1 MSGSTFTTNPVFL
14 RHILE
19 RCQDGKIQLPDFQ
32 RSWVWGEDRIISLIA
47 SVSRAFPVGALM
59 TLKTGGPVNFRPRP
73 IEGAPSTVVPALAEE
88 LLLDGQQ
95 RTTSLYQ
102 VAFRG
107 DVVHTKTA
115 KNIEVKRWF
124 YLDMT
129 KCLDP
134 SVDREDA
141 ILAVPEDK
149 ILKSDFDRNVVLD
162 LSSREKEFAARMY
175 PVSEI
180 FSWTQWHMAYQS
192 WIFGLGLAPE
202 QLAESNGFLLK
213 FYEEVVVNFTQYQ
226 VPVISLGAQTSKEA
240 VCTVFEKVNTGG
252 KPLDA
257 FELVTA
263 MYAAD
268 NHELR
273 RDWYGK
279 DGEPGRAH
287 RFKTELKPGNRDS
300 GVLAGVSNT
309 DFLQAVCLFHRRDL
323 RRKAEAEGKQGKEL
337 PQVAPKRE
345 VLLDLPLTAYLQW
358 QALAEKGFVAAGRFV
373 YELRIYDN
381 ANLPY
386 QSQMVALAAILA
398 DLGDRAANKTV
409 RDKLVQWYWCGVFGE
424 LYGSSSEGRIARD
437 FLEVPA
443 WIDGGETPSTVREAI
458 FRADRLDTM
467 RSRLS
472 AAYLGLNAL
481 LMKGAARDWL
491 SGKEMDHVDFFGES
505 IDIHH
510 IFPKDW
516 CKKQGIDSKSFDSI
530 VNKTPLGYRTNRIIG
545 GDAPS
550 GYLAKLEKGGATNA
564 PISPTELDDLL
575 ASHLIEPSLLRTNAY
590 PAFIAARKAALLALI
605 EQAMGK
611 RAHSETGGE
620 IADDASDDED
630 VEAAQTID
638 VQAVAAE

>member
-1 MSGSTFTTNPVFL
+1 MSGSTFQTNKIFL
-14 RHILE
+14 QELLKACHEGR
-19 RCQDGKIQLPDFQ
+19 IQLPDFQ
-32 RSWVWGEDRIISLIA
+32 RSWVWDEERIKSLIA
-47 SVSRAFPVGALM
+47 SISRAFPVGALM
-59 TLKTGGPVNFRPRP
+59 TLETGGTLNFKPRS
-73 IEGAPSTVVPALAEE
+73 IEGAPDAIKPELAKE

-95 RTTSLYQ
+95 RMTSLYQ
-102 VAFRG
+102 VALRG
-107 DVVHTKTA
+107 KVVRTRTP
-115 KNIEVKRWF
+115 KNKLVDRWF
-124 YLDMT
+124 YLDIR

-134 SVDREDA
+134 SADREEA
-141 ILAVPEDK
+141 IVGVPADR
-149 ILKSDFDRNVVLD
+149 ILRTDFNREIVLD
-162 LSSREKEFAARMY
+162 LSSDVKEFENLMFPISEVFGWADWQNRFGNKIARERFMELW
-175 PVSEI
+175 PVLSE
-180 FSWTQWHMAYQS
+180 FYQT
-192 WIFGLGLAPE
+192 
-202 QLAESNGFLLK
+202 
-213 FYEEVVVNFTQYQ
+213 VVLNFERYQ
-226 VPVISLGAQTSKEA
+226 VPVISLGSQTSKEA

-287 RFKTELKPGNRDS
+287 RFKMELKPGNRDA

-345 VLLDLPLTAYLQW
+345 VLLDLPLEAYLEW

-386 QSQMVALAAILA
+386 QSQLVALAAILA

-516 CKKQGIDSKSFDSI
+516 CKRQGIEAKSFDSI

-550 GYLAKLEKGGATNA
+550 NYLAKLEKGGATNA
-564 PISPTELDDLL
+564 PIAPAELDELL
-575 ASHLIEPSLLRTNAY
+575 ASHLIEPGSLRSNSY
-590 PAFIAARKAALLALI
+590 WEFVAARKAKLLALI

-611 RAHSETGGE
+611 RAHSEAGGE
-620 IADDASDDED
+620 IVEDVSDDED
-630 VEAAQTID
+630 VEATQTMD
-638 VQAVAAE
+638 VQAVAAQ